1 MTKDYSASE
10 TLSQNNFMGGH
21 PPLTKAI
28 TLVSSGTEREL
39 VAGTVLGKVTASGKH
54 DQCILANAD
63 GTETADLILAEDVT
77 IPAAGDE
84 KSVAY
89 RHGEFRESGL
99 TYDPAADA
107 ADVVTIND
115 TLEAKGIYVK

>member
-1 MTKDYSASE
+1 MTKTYSASE

-21 PPLTKAI
+21 PPLTKPV
-28 TLVSSGTEREL
+28 TLASSGTEREL

-54 DQCILANAD
+54 DQCIVANAD
-63 GTETADLILAEDVT
+63 GTETADLILAETVT
-77 IPAAGDE
+77 VPAAGDE
-84 KSVAY
+84 QSVAY

-99 TYDPAADA
+99 TYDPAATA
-107 ADVVTIND
+107 AEIVAIND